1 MIFPTWGGELL
12 IEILDFVDFDA
23 LQPKWIV
30 GYSDI
35 STLLLAVT
43 LKTGI
48 ATAHGTNLIDLRG
61 EYLDETTAMWESVLK
76 TREGESILQQSSEK
90 YQKVWP
96 HEHSSSSVFHLTEPT
111 NWQSVSGDAVR
122 MKGRLLGGCI
132 DTIRH
137 LIGTPYGD
145 VQSLKESIMMESR
158 SCGF

>member
-1 MIFPTWGGELL
+1 M

-76 TREGESILQQSSEK
+76 TREGESILQQPSEK
-90 YQKVWP
+90 YQKSGP
-96 HEHSSSSVFHLTEPT
+96 MSIHHLLFSISL
-111 NWQSVSGDAVR
+111 NQQIGNQSAE
-122 MKGRLLGGCI
+122 M
-132 DTIRH
+132 
-137 LIGTPYGD
+137 
-145 VQSLKESIMMESR
+145 Q
-158 SCGF
+158 

>member
-1 MIFPTWGGELL
+1 M

-48 ATAHGTNLIDLRG
+48 ATAHGINLIDLRG

-76 TREGESILQQSSEK
+76 TREGESILQQPSEK
-90 YQKVWP
+90 YQKEWP

-111 NWQSVSGDAVR
+111 IGNQSAE
-122 MKGRLLGGCI
+122 M
-132 DTIRH
+132 
-137 LIGTPYGD
+137 
-145 VQSLKESIMMESR
+145 Q
-158 SCGF
+158 

>member
-1 MIFPTWGGELL
+1 M
-12 IEILDFVDFDA
+12 
-23 LQPKWIV
+23 
-30 GYSDI
+30 
-35 STLLLAVT
+35 
-43 LKTGI
+43 
-48 ATAHGTNLIDLRG
+48 
-61 EYLDETTAMWESVLK
+61 DETTAMWESVLK

>member
-1 MIFPTWGGELL
+1 MMQDENIQMIFPTWGGELL

-90 YQKVWP
+90 YQKCGP
-96 HEHSSSSVFHLTEPT
+96 MSIHHLLFSISL
-111 NWQSVSGDAVR
+111 NQQIGNQSAE
-122 MKGRLLGGCI
+122 M
-132 DTIRH
+132 
-137 LIGTPYGD
+137 
-145 VQSLKESIMMESR
+145 Q
-158 SCGF
+158 